1 MVFFSAS
8 KTPLPTPALTRTTRH
23 HPHVVT
29 QSASSQSNAS
39 SSNDSTVRV
48 ATGFTTHDEEDVLED
63 HHRTSTNATA
73 TTTGRGTRRSAVLT
87 MMSPIQLQDVARK
100 QFEDRE
106 RRRAQQVRRS
116 SFPRRR
122 ESRKRNPT
130 QHFFSK
136 VFSSPI
142 KKGGFLLGVLFFVY
156 YYDSI
161 LTLGFVCLLTPH
173 QAEDRLRDFRS
184 GRFQPPNRE
193 KMSFNKATPHFFS
206 AGVTP
211 PNAGGGAFSLDAAVF
226 ERLETC

>member
-23 HPHVVT
+23 HPHVT

-39 SSNDSTVRV
+39 SSNDSTIRV
-48 ATGFTTHDEEDVLED
+48 ATGFTHDDNEDVLED

-73 TTTGRGTRRSAVLT
+73 TTAGRRSRRSALLT

-116 SFPRRR
+116 
-122 ESRKRNPT
+122 RKRNPT

-142 KKGGFLLGVLFFVY
+142 KEGGFLLGVLFFV
-156 YYDSI
+156 
-161 LTLGFVCLLTPH
+161 
-173 QAEDRLRDFRS
+173 
-184 GRFQPPNRE
+184 
-193 KMSFNKATPHFFS
+193 
-206 AGVTP
+206 
-211 PNAGGGAFSLDAAVF
+211 
-226 ERLETC
+226 

>member
-8 KTPLPTPALTRTTRH
+8 TPLPTPALTPRH
-23 HPHVVT
+23 YLHGVVA
-29 QSASSQSNAS
+29 QSASSQSNALS
-39 SSNDSTVRV
+39 SSNDSTARV
-48 ATGFTTHDEEDVLED
+48 ATGFTHDFEDVLED

-73 TTTGRGTRRSAVLT
+73 TTTTGRGSTRRSAVLT

-106 RRRAQQVRRS
+106 RRRAQQVRPGLR
-116 SFPRRR
+116 FP
-122 ESRKRNPT
+122 KRNPT
-130 QHFFSK
+130 QHFFFQKS
-136 VFSSPI
+136 
-142 KKGGFLLGVLFFVY
+142 FLRIL
-156 YYDSI
+156 YYDSL

-211 PNAGGGAFSLDAAVF
+211 PNDAGGGAFSLDAAVF

>member
-1 MVFFSAS
+1 
-8 KTPLPTPALTRTTRH
+8 
-23 HPHVVT
+23 
-29 QSASSQSNAS
+29 
-39 SSNDSTVRV
+39 
-48 ATGFTTHDEEDVLED
+48 
-63 HHRTSTNATA
+63 
-73 TTTGRGTRRSAVLT
+73 
-87 MMSPIQLQDVARK
+87 
-100 QFEDRE
+100 
-106 RRRAQQVRRS
+106 
-116 SFPRRR
+116 
-122 ESRKRNPT
+122 
-130 QHFFSK
+130 
-136 VFSSPI
+136 
-142 KKGGFLLGVLFFVY
+142 LGVLFFVY

>member
-39 SSNDSTVRV
+39 SSNDSTARV
-48 ATGFTTHDEEDVLED
+48 STGFTTRDDDEDVLED
-63 HHRTSTNATA
+63 HHHRTSTNATA

-116 SFPRRR
+116 
-122 ESRKRNPT
+122 RKRNPT

-142 KKGGFLLGVLFFVY
+142 KKGGFLLGVLFFV
-156 YYDSI
+156 
-161 LTLGFVCLLTPH
+161 
-173 QAEDRLRDFRS
+173 
-184 GRFQPPNRE
+184 
-193 KMSFNKATPHFFS
+193 
-206 AGVTP
+206 
-211 PNAGGGAFSLDAAVF
+211 
-226 ERLETC
+226 

>member
-8 KTPLPTPALTRTTRH
+8 KTPLPTPALTRTRH
-23 HPHVVT
+23 HPHVT
-29 QSASSQSNAS
+29 RASSQSNAS

-73 TTTGRGTRRSAVLT
+73 TTTAGRRSRRSAVLT

-116 SFPRRR
+116 
-122 ESRKRNPT
+122 RKRNPT

-142 KKGGFLLGVLFFVY
+142 KKGGFLLGVLFFV
-156 YYDSI
+156 
-161 LTLGFVCLLTPH
+161 
-173 QAEDRLRDFRS
+173 
-184 GRFQPPNRE
+184 
-193 KMSFNKATPHFFS
+193 
-206 AGVTP
+206 
-211 PNAGGGAFSLDAAVF
+211 
-226 ERLETC
+226 

>member
-1 MVFFSAS
+1 MMVFFSAS

-23 HPHVVT
+23 HPHVT

-39 SSNDSTVRV
+39 SSNDSTIRV
-48 ATGFTTHDEEDVLED
+48 ATGFTTRDDNEDVLED

-73 TTTGRGTRRSAVLT
+73 TTTTGRRRSRRSAVLT

-116 SFPRRR
+116 
-122 ESRKRNPT
+122 RKRNPT

-142 KKGGFLLGVLFFVY
+142 KKGEGFYWG
-156 YYDSI
+156 
-161 LTLGFVCLLTPH
+161 
-173 QAEDRLRDFRS
+173 
-184 GRFQPPNRE
+184 
-193 KMSFNKATPHFFS
+193 FFS
-206 AGVTP
+206 SYNTTTL
-211 PNAGGGAFSLDAAVF
+211 F
-226 ERLETC
+226 